1 MKKTYFLL
9 LLLFFFAI
17 SNSCADMKIIAIS
30 GAVSIRHGVQ
40 EEWTRAAAGDILKPE
55 DSIELRKK
63 STATILIDGK
73 IKMTIPESVIIDIAD
88 IRNLTQEEL
97 LLKLAMEQVRSIPP
111 KKDENE
117 LIIPRTTTVHGDNR
131 NAVPSSSVKNK
142 EIGQMQLN
150 GTKVLYDHGFYA
162 TCVLKVKEIFR
173 LHPELSKM
181 VTMHL
186 MVAAALEKMNL
197 TGEALNEY
205 INLKNEQLTDA
216 QRLIVAEKIKSFT
229 KEDSK

>member
-40 EEWTRAAAGDILKPE
+40 EEWTRAAVGDILKPE

-131 NAVPSSSVKNK
+131 NAVPSSSVENK

-162 TCVLKVKEIFR
+162 TCVLRVKEIFR

-229 KEDSK
+229 KEDLK

>member
-1 MKKTYFLL
+1 MTKTYFLL
-9 LLLFFFAI
+9 PLLFFFAT
-17 SNSCADMKIIAIS
+17 STSCADIKIIAVS
-30 GAVSIRHGVQ
+30 GAVSVRHGVQ
-40 EEWTRAAAGDILKPE
+40 EEWTRVAAGDILKPE

-63 STATILIDGK
+63 STATILIDEK
-73 IKMTIPESVIIDIAD
+73 IKMTIPESVIIDLAD

-117 LIIPRTTTVHGDNR
+117 LIIPRTTTVHGDKRSN
-131 NAVPSSSVKNK
+131 VPSTNIEKE

-150 GTKVLYDHGFYA
+150 GTKVLYDHGYYA
-162 TCVLKVKEIFR
+162 TCVLKIKEIFR
-173 LHPELSKM
+173 LHPELSKIIA
-181 VTMHL
+181 MHF
-186 MVAAALEKMNL
+186 MVAIAFEKMNL

-229 KEDSK
+229 KEDSR